1 MDLSYYRQV
10 VEMFPD
16 KPDINTLRDN
26 SSVPK
31 TWPFCLKSILNK
43 TSKSLYFEV
52 SDLELTILCET
63 DNLAIIKKVSSLKP
77 GQIVFLHDSVA
88 FINRK
93 KNLIEIQVNDL
104 YTLKEVNDGLVMQ
117 EQKDTLKKKPLKIR
131 INKSKLEKKP
141 ERIKK
146 LKQEYGSKWRTL
158 AERWLNQGKI

>member
-26 SSVPK
+26 SSVPE

-52 SDLELTILCET
+52 TDLELSILCET

-88 FINRK
+88 VINRK
-93 KNLIEIQVNDL
+93 KNIIEIQVNDL
-104 YTLKEVNDGLVMQ
+104 YTLKEVNDGLAKQ
-117 EQKDTLKKKPLKIR
+117 DKKDSSKKKPIKIR
-131 INKSKLEKKP
+131 INKSKLENKP
-141 ERIKK
+141 VKIKK

-158 AERWLNQGKI
+158 SERWDNQGKI

>member
-26 SSVPK
+26 SSVPE

-63 DNLAIIKKVSSLKP
+63 DDLAIIKKVSSLKP
-77 GQIVFLHDSVA
+77 GQIVFLYDSVA

-93 KNLIEIQVNDL
+93 KNLIEIQVKGL
-104 YTLKEVNDGLVMQ
+104 YTLKEVNDGLATQ
-117 EQKDTLKKKPLKIR
+117 EKKETLKKKPLKIR

-141 ERIKK
+141 EKIKK